1 MLKICSLTFLEKR
14 SCLVCQNFCMEIG
27 TFCPRISN
35 FVQNLAV
42 VSENWLFC
50 RTNLKMSE
58 RKIDQRCD
66 FAIKP
71 THQNRVISGEAV
83 HDNRFLSNRS
93 GFDVDD
99 KKPRDVALRVG
110 RDASV
115 IPAVARK

>member
-1 MLKICSLTFLEKR
+1 
-14 SCLVCQNFCMEIG
+14 
-27 TFCPRISN
+27 
-35 FVQNLAV
+35 
-42 VSENWLFC
+42 
-50 RTNLKMSE
+50 MSE
-58 RKIDQRCD
+58 RKIVQRCD

-115 IPAVARK
+115 IPAVARKWKLGFENLPPFHKYILFAWASEIKKG